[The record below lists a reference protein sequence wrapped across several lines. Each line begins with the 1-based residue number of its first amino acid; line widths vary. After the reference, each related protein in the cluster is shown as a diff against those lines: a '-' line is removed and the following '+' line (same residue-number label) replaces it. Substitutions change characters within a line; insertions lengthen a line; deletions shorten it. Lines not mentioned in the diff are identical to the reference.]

1 MSSSERS
8 HSAVRNL
15 RNIFENKATTD
26 TDTAAADTRGRSPA
40 AGRLSNL
47 DANGRPL
54 SKVRASF
61 VAVEPPQIPIQDAAA
76 DMASPPAGRE
86 SSIAARRA
94 SFSMDPNNKSAIAEM
109 KQDLQD
115 EQIRRSSNPNVET
128 IPEGALNSAA
138 TTPAVEPREDQAMGD
153 VSHAASKLSQMTVAP
168 GNENEPP
175 ADPSS
180 EPPMNP
186 DKPTTGAE
194 EEEEGSLMPAEPENE
209 AAVSGGEALPPV
221 AEDLRKQEQTD
232 SAQATAGSEVTPQK
246 SVAQPVT
253 TGKDGSQKSI
263 SVPSTS
269 SRKESTKPSPVSVD
283 SSSKAAPAGSLK
295 SPEMA
300 KSPTSNKSSLSPK
313 AAPARDVTRKAS
325 RSSLAAPTAASAART
340 SRESFSSKSS
350 APAAKPKPRETTK
363 PASISS
369 HLMAPTAASRAKHEA
384 EGTSKPAPAT
394 QRPATTA
401 RAKPQPSS
409 TKPTPRSSLA
419 RPESRNSQAAPRKTA
434 PPPDGSFL
442 ERMMRPTAASANK
455 VHEKTEVKS
464 PPRKTAAP
472 LKKPSA
478 SKTNGV
484 AKQATKTT
492 AAAPKP
498 AASKTAEKALETATA
513 DTPAVGNSN
522 GVVHEPSELDVA
534 ASAETPAAGND
545 TPLQDKSA
553 SPTTNGA
560 LESTPAFGEEGIR

>member
-15 RNIFENKATTD
+15 RNIFENKASTD
-26 TDTAAADTRGRSPA
+26 TDIAADTRGRSPA

-76 DMASPPAGRE
+76 DMASPSAGRE

-94 SFSMDPNNKSAIAEM
+94 SFSMDPNDKGAIAEM
-109 KQDLQD
+109 KQDLHD
-115 EQIRRSSNPNVET
+115 EQFRRSSNPNIET

-138 TTPAVEPREDQAMGD
+138 TTPAAEPKEDQAMGD

-168 GNENEPP
+168 GNENAPP

-221 AEDLRKQEQTD
+221 AEDLRQKKQTD
-232 SAQATAGSEVTPQK
+232 STQPKAGSEVTPTDPA
-246 SVAQPVT
+246 VQPVT
-253 TGKDGSQKSI
+253 TSKDGSQKSV

-269 SRKESTKPSPVSVD
+269 SRKQSAKPSPVAVD
-283 SSSKAAPAGSLK
+283 SSNKAAQSGNLK
-295 SPEMA
+295 SPDMA

-313 AAPARDVTRKAS
+313 AKPARDMTRKAS

-340 SRESFSSKSS
+340 SRESFSSKSA

-369 HLMAPTAASRAKHEA
+369 HLLAPTAASRAKHEVEA
-384 EGTSKPAPAT
+384 ASKPAPVA
-394 QRPATTA
+394 QKPATTA
-401 RAKPQPSS
+401 RSKPQTST
-409 TKPTPRSSLA
+409 TKPTPRTSLA
-419 RPESRNSQAAPRKTA
+419 RPESRSSQAAARKTA

-455 VHEKTEVKS
+455 VHDKTEVKS
-464 PPRKTAAP
+464 PPRKMAAP
-472 LKKPSA
+472 LKKPTA
-478 SKTNGV
+478 PKTNGV
-484 AKQATKTT
+484 AKPASKTG
-492 AAAPKP
+492 AAPKP
-498 AASKTAEKALETATA
+498 AASKTAEKALETAT
-513 DTPAVGNSN
+513 DETPAVENSN
-522 GVVHEPSELDVA
+522 GIVHEPNELDASSSTEPPVA
-534 ASAETPAAGND
+534 GHD
-545 TPLQDKSA
+545 TPVHDQSA
-553 SPTTNGA
+553 SPATNGA